1 MNTPLL
7 DQIHDPEDLKTL
19 QKEELVPLCEEIR
32 AFLLESVSRTGG
44 HLASNLGAIELTVAL
59 HRAMNS
65 PMDKIIFDVGHQ
77 CYTHKLLTGRKDGF
91 DGLRKLNGLSGF
103 PNPRESIHDAFV
115 AGHGNTAISLAIGM
129 AQAKKIKGEPGKVI
143 AVVGDGAFTGGMVYE
158 GLNNISNLDN
168 LIIILNDNKMSISK
182 NVGSMAR
189 YLTSLRTD
197 PNYFRVKVNMQSFLD
212 SIPVVGTPAR
222 KALQHTKQTVR
233 RSIYKSTMFEEMG
246 FLYVGPV
253 DGNDVCQMTELLQNI
268 QSQLLIQPVFLHV
281 VTVKGKG
288 YDPAEKNSGQ
298 FHGVSAFALDDPDL
312 MPPSPS
318 KSFSGIFGQELT
330 ELGKKNTRICAI
342 TAAMKYGTGLQDFAH
357 AYRDRFFDVGMAEQ
371 HAVTFA
377 AGLASS
383 GFLPVVAIYSTFLQR
398 SYDQIIHDVNLLKE
412 PVLFAVD
419 RAGLVPGDG
428 ETHQGIYDPAFLSQI
443 GIPTWSPANY
453 QELRVCLRN
462 CLAHP
467 TGPQAIRYPRGS
479 QSPRLAALGCDGAP
493 YRKLTEGRTAGRTAA
508 EAEPETMPAG
518 QKNQQGPGADEE
530 DRITGAGFADEQA
543 AGGQTEGRR
552 IALVSYGSETEDIL
566 EAADLL
572 AERGV
577 DCDCYQLLQIYPIAD
592 GLIRTLCGYPVVL
605 FAEEGINRGGIGE
618 HLAVALQQ
626 AGWKG
631 LYLYTGVDNE
641 KLTHAT
647 VPELKRLMG
656 LDGRSLAEK
665 VLSVSR

>member
-19 QKEELVPLCEEIR
+19 QKEELVPLCQEIR

-65 PMDKIIFDVGHQ
+65 PADQIIFDVGHQ

-91 DGLRKLNGLSGF
+91 EGLRKLNGLSGF
-103 PNPRESIHDAFV
+103 PNPEESIHDAFI
-115 AGHGNTAISLAIGM
+115 AGHGNTALSLAIGM
-129 AQAKKIKGEPGKVI
+129 AQAKKIKGESGKVI

-168 LIIILNDNKMSISK
+168 LIVILNDNKMSISK

-222 KALQHTKQTVR
+222 KVLQHTKQTVR

-253 DGNDVCQMTELLQNI
+253 DGNDVCQMTDLLQNI
-268 QSQLLIQPVFLHV
+268 QSQLLIQPVFIHAM
-281 VTVKGKG
+281 TVKGKG

-312 MPPSPS
+312 TPPSPN

-330 ELGKKNTRICAI
+330 ELGKRNTRICAI

-357 AYRDRFFDVGMAEQ
+357 TYRDRFFDVGMAEQ

-377 AGLASS
+377 AGLASA

-428 ETHQGIYDPAFLSQI
+428 ETHQGIYDPAFFSQI

-453 QELRVCLRN
+453 EELRFCLRT
-462 CLAHP
+462 CLSHAA
-467 TGPQAIRYPRGS
+467 GPQAIRYPRGG
-479 QSPRLAALGCDGAP
+479 QSARMEALGCDEAL
-493 YRKLTEGRTAGRTAA
+493 YRKLTGNGRQGTG
-508 EAEPETMPAG
+508 G
-518 QKNQQGPGADEE
+518 GNQVLKK
-530 DRITGAGFADEQA
+530 
-543 AGGQTEGRR
+543 R
-552 IALVSYGSETEDIL
+552 IALVSYGGETEDIL

-572 AERGV
+572 AKQGV
-577 DCDCYQLLQIYPIAD
+577 ISDCYKLLRIYPIAE
-592 GLIRTLCGYPVVL
+592 GLIRILQGYDVVL

-618 HLAVALQQ
+618 HLAFILQQ

-631 LYLYTGVDNE
+631 QYLYTGVDNE

-647 VPELKRLMG
+647 VAELKRIMG
-656 LDGRSLAEK
+656 LDGVSLAEK
-665 VLSVSR
+665 VLAAGKPQSDK